1 MNFQPRFLIS
11 WPRYSHEQRFQKQI
25 WHCDISLKHLR
36 SILVS
41 PCYTGAVPA
50 LAGGLSEQNKHW
62 WDRGLWLWPLRNI
75 QQGQRS
81 ALTVHDELADVWLEI
96 PTWNTC
102 VPLYVSDF
110 LCIPCHCLSSSH
122 QKDSSST
129 QPSLNWSN
137 FLSSFFTSSYFWD
150 HSHLLSWCP
159 DAFTHPNS
167 TTEWPLLNVFSDL
180 LDIR

>member
-11 WPRYSHEQRFQKQI
+11 WPRYSLEQRFQKQI
-25 WHCDISLKHLR
+25 CPQPKRFFHKTNIWGQFWSVH
-36 SILVS
+36 V
-41 PCYTGAVPA
+41 TGAVPA

-150 HSHLLSWCP
+150 HFHMMPRRLYP
-159 DAFTHPNS
+159 PF
-167 TTEWPLLNVFSDL
+167 
-180 LDIR
+180 